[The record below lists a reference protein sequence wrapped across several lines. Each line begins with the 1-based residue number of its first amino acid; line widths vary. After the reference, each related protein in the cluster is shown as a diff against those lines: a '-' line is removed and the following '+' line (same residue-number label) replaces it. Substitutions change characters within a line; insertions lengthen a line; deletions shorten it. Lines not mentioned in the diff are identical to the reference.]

1 MVNKELKKNS
11 KIRTVNMMI
20 QSALIIILI
29 VLVVNMMIEIKNLQ
43 GTARVI
49 NYAGLV
55 RGATQRTVKLE
66 VIGNSDDELIEYL
79 DDVLADLKYEDGK
92 YNLVSLRDTDYQK
105 KLDIQIDYWGKLKN
119 EINNVREN
127 GVDNSDIVDM
137 SEMYFSLADQTVS
150 AAERYSEGIADNIHF
165 IETITVIDMAGL
177 LLLIITQMIQAI
189 IIVRKNKVLEQ
200 KAYLDAHTGLPNK
213 SRCEEVFHDLRFLD
227 KNVACIMFD
236 LNNLKIAN
244 DTLGHSVGDQLIVN
258 FANILRNV
266 IPSKEFVGR
275 YGGDEFVA
283 VIRDMPKED
292 VIGLLEKLKEEVD
305 DFNDHGKNIKISYAY
320 GWAFSDDYTEC
331 TLRTLFDRADKHMY
345 ENKRLVK
352 LAQQ

>member
-1 MVNKELKKNS
+1 MVNKDLKKNS

-29 VLVVNMMIEIKNLQ
+29 VLVANMMVEIKNLQ

-55 RGATQRTVKLE
+55 RGATQRVVKLE

-79 DDVLADLKYEDGK
+79 DDVLADLKYEDGE

-177 LLLIITQMIQAI
+177 LLLIIIQMIQAI

-200 KAYLDAHTGLPNK
+200 KAYLMLIQD
-213 SRCEEVFHDLRFLD
+213 FL
-227 KNVACIMFD
+227 I
-236 LNNLKIAN
+236 
-244 DTLGHSVGDQLIVN
+244 
-258 FANILRNV
+258 
-266 IPSKEFVGR
+266 
-275 YGGDEFVA
+275 
-283 VIRDMPKED
+283 
-292 VIGLLEKLKEEVD
+292 
-305 DFNDHGKNIKISYAY
+305 
-320 GWAFSDDYTEC
+320 
-331 TLRTLFDRADKHMY
+331 RADV
-345 ENKRLVK
+345 KRYSTI
-352 LAQQ
+352 

>member
-29 VLVVNMMIEIKNLQ
+29 VLVVNMMVEIKNLQ

-55 RGATQRTVKLE
+55 RGATQRAVKLE

-79 DDVLADLKYEDGK
+79 DNVLADLKYEDGE

-105 KLDIQIDYWGKLKN
+105 KLDILIDYWGKLKN

-177 LLLIITQMIQAI
+177 LLLIIIQMIQAI

-227 KNVACIMFD
+227 KNVDCIMFD

-292 VIGLLEKLKEEVD
+292 VIGLLEKLKEKVE
-305 DFNDHGKNIKISYAY
+305 DFNDYGKNIKISYAY
-320 GWAFSDDYTEC
+320 GWAFSNDYTEC

>member
-29 VLVVNMMIEIKNLQ
+29 VLVVNMMVEIKNLQ

-55 RGATQRTVKLE
+55 RGATQRAVKLE

-79 DDVLADLKYEDGK
+79 DNVLADLKYEDGK

-119 EINNVREN
+119 EINNIREN

-227 KNVACIMFD
+227 RNVACIMFD

>member
-1 MVNKELKKNS
+1 MVNKDLKKNS

-29 VLVVNMMIEIKNLQ
+29 VLVANMMVEIKNLQ

-55 RGATQRTVKLE
+55 RGATQRVVKLE

-79 DDVLADLKYEDGK
+79 DDVLADLKYEDGE

-165 IETITVIDMAGL
+165 IETITVIDMAGVL
-177 LLLIITQMIQAI
+177 FLIIFYMIQAI
-189 IIVRKNKVLEQ
+189 IIFR
-200 KAYLDAHTGLPNK
+200 

-227 KNVACIMFD
+227 RNVACIMFD